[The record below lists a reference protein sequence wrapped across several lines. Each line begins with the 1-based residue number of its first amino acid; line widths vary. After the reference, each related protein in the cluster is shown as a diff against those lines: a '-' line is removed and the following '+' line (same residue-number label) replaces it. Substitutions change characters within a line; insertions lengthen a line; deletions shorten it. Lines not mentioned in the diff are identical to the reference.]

1 MSPENQGVFLRFKT
15 QLLALVQTERV
26 KLQARDWDFFMLRV
40 ERYFGDFYDPFSR
53 LYAGR
58 EDFEQQLVA
67 IGEQLVAAFRERKHE
82 LKLLDFEREITPNW
96 FERETM
102 VGGIYYVDRF
112 ANDLKGLLEHLA
124 YIKELDLNYIHLM
137 PLLKPRAG
145 QNDGG
150 YAVEDYCQVNPLLG
164 SMSDLEDLAGHLHAD
179 GRSLCIDLVVNH
191 TAKEHDWAKRARSG
205 ETKYLDYYLTFDD
218 RTLPDAYEQTLPQV
232 FPDFKPGNFTYYPD
246 MAGGQGKWVWTTFN
260 EYQWDLNYHNP
271 AVFRGMLD
279 YMLFLANRGVDILR
293 LDAVP
298 FMWKRMGTNCQNQPE
313 VHELLQAFRA
323 LVRMVAP
330 GVLFKAEAIVAPYD
344 LIHYLGTGS
353 HIGRECEIA
362 YHNSLMVLIWSALAS
377 RKVALMTHSL
387 MQIPPTP
394 PGTTWVT
401 YVRLHD
407 DIGWAITPENAGA
420 VGENDF
426 LHRRFL
432 NEFYAG
438 IFPGSFATGE
448 VFQFDTTTGEGR
460 MSGMTASLAGLEQ
473 ALAEVGSSKVGGHE
487 QAKQQQLDLAVRR
500 ILLLYSVAFSYGGIP
515 LIYMGDEIGLLNDY
529 TFRHEPLKKDDNRWM
544 HRPPMDWAKAEER
557 HGNNL
562 TGRIY
567 GEFRALI
574 AARKHTLELDGTS
587 TVQPFWTGN
596 EHVFGYVRYHP
607 TGRRLVIL
615 CNFSEQTQ
623 LVAGGRVWDGLGT
636 ITSGQNL
643 QDVRQPHSP
652 TVTLPLGD
660 NLFELEPY
668 QTVWLKPA
676 KVV

>member
-1 MSPENQGVFLRFKT
+1 MQNQIYMSPENQVAFLRFKT
-15 QLLALVQTERV
+15 QLLDLVQTERV
-26 KLQARDWDFFMLRV
+26 KLPARDLDIFMLRV
-40 ERYFGDFYDPFSR
+40 ERYFTDFYEPFLR
-53 LYAGR
+53 LYAKS
-58 EDFEQQLVA
+58 EDFEQQLAAV
-67 IGEQLVAAFRERKHE
+67 GQQLVTASGERKNE
-82 LKLLDFEREITPNW
+82 LKLLDLEREITPNW

-112 ANDLKGLLEHLA
+112 AANLKGLLEHLD

-164 SMSDLEDLAGHLHAD
+164 NMSDLENLTEHLHAN
-179 GRSLCIDLVVNH
+179 GMSLCIDLVVNH
-191 TAKEHDWAKRARSG
+191 TAKEHEWARRARRG
-205 ETKYLDYYLTFDD
+205 EAGYLDYYLTFDD
-218 RTLPDAYEQTLPQV
+218 RTQPDAYEQTLPQV
-232 FPDFKPGNFTYYPD
+232 FPEFKPGNFTYYPD

-260 EYQWDLNYHNP
+260 EYQWDLNYRNP

-298 FMWKRMGTNCQNQPE
+298 FMWKRLGTNCQNQPE

-323 LVRMVAP
+323 LVRIVAP

-377 RKVALMTHSL
+377 RKVVLMTHSL
-387 MQIPPTP
+387 MQMPPTP

-432 NEFYAG
+432 NEFYSG
-438 IFPGSFATGE
+438 SFPGSFAAGE
-448 VFQFDTTTGEGR
+448 VFQFDPTTGEGR
-460 MSGMTASLAGLEQ
+460 ISGMTASLAGLEQ
-473 ALAEVGSSKVGGHE
+473 ALAVGKGG
-487 QAKQQQLDLAVRR
+487 QLQPQLDLAVRR

-529 TFRHEPLKKDDNRWM
+529 TFHHDALKKDDNRWM

-557 HGNNL
+557 HSDNL

-567 GEFRALI
+567 QEFRALI

-607 TGRRLVIL
+607 TGRRLVVL
-615 CNFSEQTQ
+615 CNFSEQPQ
-623 LVAGGRVWDGLGT
+623 RIAGGNVWNSLGS
-636 ITSGQNL
+636 ITADQSL

-668 QTVWLKPA
+668 QTVWLRPIPFL
-676 KVV
+676 